1 MAAGWMS
8 LPHYHLCRLCRRSVY
23 RLGFFPPS
31 CAVRYSRPNL
41 FGHPDDSLWK
51 ESILEDAGWTALMLI
66 FRSFG
71 GPYLRI
77 FLRRHCIGEMSMS
90 KVNGLQAAHTSRVR
104 TIVDFEIGKAQ
115 LSSVGWRPRR
125 RLRHGTWAHNCVA
138 AASYRVCYHLIIINN
153 TKRYSGE
160 ACFVCM

>member
-1 MAAGWMS
+1 MLHHRGDVV
-8 LPHYHLCRLCRRSVY
+8 L
-23 RLGFFPPS
+23 
-31 CAVRYSRPNL
+31 
-41 FGHPDDSLWK
+41 
-51 ESILEDAGWTALMLI
+51 ESQL
-66 FRSFG
+66 
-71 GPYLRI
+71 
-77 FLRRHCIGEMSMS
+77 
-90 KVNGLQAAHTSRVR
+90 GLQATHMTHKSSSG

-160 ACFVCM
+160 ACFVRM